1 MEEKG
6 NVVQT
11 KVKSRAKMAN
21 TAFAHKFTT
30 PCKLVC
36 KCGIYHTFS
45 FLLVYTFLHLICSE
59 QICVNL
65 IFRTVMRGPGTMLEI
80 LIYSGF

>member
-6 NVVQT
+6 NLVQT

-36 KCGIYHTFS
+36 KCGIYHTFN

-65 IFRTVMRGPGTMLEI
+65 IFRAVTRGRGTMLEI
-80 LIYSGF
+80 LIYSDF